1 MRYVSLTIIISWLL
15 LLCSNQQIVANGI
28 LIPKLSLNKTEIDYC
43 SQSNSYNEFVLTIDL
58 GTTIIPADS
67 LFFVNLAFA
76 YNKEKVVIDMPL
88 KIGTLAEQFTKHLT
102 TVWANF
108 DYKYNYYNFQA
119 YTLNTPVSGTK
130 PLIKFKGRFL
140 TDTIDETD
148 FSMAVFELSEEFNR
162 KYSVGKEDTI
172 KLYARPAE
180 KEDRIVKIEAKE
192 KKIVFNENIKINKI
206 NYDLSVANLKHFE
219 SFFAEFEIK
228 EENKN
233 YFEISDFKINDMF
246 NYKIIEQNKI
256 KLLLELKVKEKKEI
270 NSEINNICEL
280 TIVSNLCGLEDDTIK
295 SGIYSNIKNI
305 NKNSCS
311 MIPQNDFVELVSE
324 VNGSVKF
331 IENNKIN
338 IDYNNF
344 ENKLSV
350 FANSAIKH
358 VRILNVLGQQVIEK
372 KCDLLT
378 NKVELNLKNINLG
391 VYLLEIIA
399 DKPYTKKL
407 IIN

>member
-15 LLCSNQQIVANGI
+15 LLCSNQPIVANGI
-28 LIPKLSLNKTEIDYC
+28 LTPKLSLNKTEIDYC
-43 SQSNSYNEFVLTIDL
+43 SSSNFYNEFVLTIDL

-102 TVWANF
+102 VVWANF

-119 YTLNTPVSGTK
+119 YTLNAPVSGKK

-148 FSMAVFELSEEFNR
+148 FSMAVFELSEEFKR
-162 KYSVGKEDTI
+162 EYSVGKEDTV
-172 KLYARPAE
+172 KLYARPVE
-180 KEDRIVKIEAKE
+180 KGDRIVKIEAKE
-192 KKIVFNENIKINKI
+192 KKIIFNENININKI

-233 YFEISDFKINDMF
+233 YFEINDFKISEMF
-246 NYKIIEQNKI
+246 NYEIIEQNKT
-256 KLLLELKVKEKKEI
+256 KLLLELKVKEEKEI
-270 NSEINNICEL
+270 NSEINDICEL
-280 TIVSNLCGLEDDTIK
+280 TIVSNAYEVKDTIK
-295 SGIYSNIKNI
+295 SGISSNIKNI
-305 NKNSCS
+305 NKSSCS
-311 MIPQNDFVELVSE
+311 MIPKNDFVELVSE
-324 VNGSVKF
+324 VNGSIEF
-331 IENNKIN
+331 IENNEIN

-350 FANSAIKH
+350 FANSAIKY
-358 VRILNVLGQQVIEK
+358 VRILNILGQQIIEK
-372 KCDLLT
+372 KCDLLA
-378 NKVELNLKNINLG
+378 NKVELNLNNINLG

-399 DKPYTKKL
+399 DKHYTKKL

>member
-1 MRYVSLTIIISWLL
+1 MRYVSLTIILSWLL

-43 SQSNSYNEFVLTIDL
+43 SQSNSYNEFVLTVDL

-88 KIGTLAEQFTKHLT
+88 QIGTLAEQFTKYLT

-119 YTLNTPVSGTK
+119 YTLNAPVSGAK

-162 KYSVGKEDTI
+162 EYSIEKEDTV
-172 KLYARPAE
+172 KLYARPVE

-192 KKIVFNENIKINKI
+192 KKIVFTENIKTNKI
-206 NYDLSVANLKHFE
+206 NFDLSVANLKHFE
-219 SFFAEFEIK
+219 SFFAEFEIE

-233 YFEISDFKINDMF
+233 YFEISGFKINNLF
-246 NYKIIEQNKI
+246 NYEIIEQNKT

-270 NSEINNICEL
+270 NLEINDICEL
-280 TIVSNLCGLEDDTIK
+280 TIVSNAYDVKDTIK

-324 VNGSVKF
+324 VNGSIKG